1 MKKLSLLILVALTAA
16 SLAMAQFTPP
26 SGTGSPP
33 GTGLAPPVVWG
44 GDELGAHNCYG
55 RGCVA
60 CHAPH
65 GGQAGNGIS
74 TSDADNGWVAL
85 WGQNLSP
92 YTGTTFTFTVPTAR
106 SSYTVTL
113 PSTDA
118 SVSISDTASIV
129 LLCLSCHDGNLA
141 RVSMMQGRTVETL
154 PIVGGTAPTLFG
166 LTPGNSGFNYFNEH
180 PVGPNANVQC
190 NGGSYVYGWDCTG
203 GGNTLQPIVMN
214 GTASSKFLTNY
225 PASFW
230 NAASYT
236 ACTAQPCT
244 GTGCCPAGNTWGY
257 TASGNPLSSPSGG
270 TTANAVTC
278 TTCHNQHDMIVWS
291 VAGKNYTTMFFVK
304 GYYNPYNGGNSVSQ
318 FCRTCHGGNSNEMAG
333 LMNIPTW

>member
-1 MKKLSLLILVALTAA
+1 MKKLSLIILVVLAA
-16 SLAMAQFTPP
+16 TSIAMAQYVPP
-26 SGTGSPP
+26 NGTGNPNG
-33 GTGLAPPVVWG
+33 GTGIAPPTIYG

-74 TSDADNGWVAL
+74 TSDGDNGWVAL

-92 YTGTTFTFTVPTAR
+92 YTGTTFTFGGGGYP
-106 SSYTVTL
+106 VTL

-118 SVSISDTASIV
+118 SVSISDTSSIV

-141 RVSMMQGRTVETL
+141 RASMMVGHTVETL

-166 LTPGNSGFNYFNEH
+166 LTPGNSGFNYPNEH
-180 PVGPNANVQC
+180 PVGPLAMVSC
-190 NGGSYVYGWDCTG
+190 GGTYNWDCQG
-203 GGNTLQPIVMN
+203 GANTLQPIYMN
-214 GTASSKFLTNY
+214 GPASSQFLINN
-225 PASFW
+225 PSSFW
-230 NAASYT
+230 NAEKVT
-236 ACTAQPCT
+236 ACNPL
-244 GTGCCPAGNTWGY
+244 GPSCPSYGY
-257 TASGNPLSSPSGG
+257 NASHNPLSTPSGG
-270 TTANAVTC
+270 TTVNAVTC

-291 VAGKNYTTMFFVK
+291 VGGHNYTTMFFIR
-304 GYYNPYNGGNSVSQ
+304 GYYNPYNGGNSVAQ
-318 FCRTCHGGNSNEMAG
+318 FCRNCHGVPSNEMAG

>member
-16 SLAMAQFTPP
+16 SVAMAQYVPPPTSGTPP
-26 SGTGSPP
+26 A
-33 GTGLAPPVVWG
+33 TGLTPPTVYG

-65 GGQAGNGIS
+65 GGQTGNGIS
-74 TSDADNGWVAL
+74 TSDGDNGWVAL

-92 YTGTTFTFTVPTAR
+92 YTGTTFTFGGGGYP
-106 SSYTVTL
+106 VTL

-141 RVSMMQGRTVETL
+141 KASMMVGHTVETL

-166 LTPGNSGFNYFNEH
+166 QTPGNSGFNYPNEH
-180 PVGPNANVQC
+180 PVGPSAYVRC

-203 GGNTLQPIVMN
+203 GGNTLQPIYMN
-214 GTASSKFLTNY
+214 GTASKQFLTNN
-225 PASFW
+225 PSSFW
-230 NAASYT
+230 NGETVAG
-236 ACTAQPCT
+236 CGG
-244 GTGCCPAGNTWGY
+244 GTGVTCGTGVTWGY
-257 TASGNPLSSPSGG
+257 NTSHNPLSTPSGG
-270 TTANAVTC
+270 TTVNAVTC

-291 VAGKNYTTMFFVK
+291 VGGNNYTTMFFIK
-304 GYYNPYNGGNSVSQ
+304 GYYNPYNGGNSVAQ
-318 FCRTCHGGNSNEMAG
+318 FCRNCHGVPSNEMAG

>member
-1 MKKLSLLILVALTAA
+1 
-16 SLAMAQFTPP
+16 MAQVVV
-26 SGTGSPP
+26 GTGNA
-33 GTGLAPPVVWG
+33 TNTPPVVYG

-74 TSDADNGWVAL
+74 TTDADNGWVAL

-92 YTGTTFTFTVPTAR
+92 YTGTTFTFTVPTTR

-141 RVSMMQGRTVETL
+141 KVSMMVGHTVETL

-166 LTPGNSGFNYFNEH
+166 QTPGNSGFNYFNEH
-180 PVGPNANVQC
+180 PVGPNAYVQC
-190 NGGSYVYGWDCTG
+190 NGGTYVYGWDCTG
-203 GGNTLQPIVMN
+203 GGNTLQPIYMN
-214 GTASSKFLTNY
+214 GTASKQFLINN
-225 PASFW
+225 PSSFW
-230 NAASYT
+230 NGETVAG
-236 ACTAQPCT
+236 CGG
-244 GTGCCPAGNTWGY
+244 GTGVTCSKGVSWGY
-257 TASGNPLSSPSGG
+257 NTSGNPLSTPSGG
-270 TTANAVTC
+270 TTVSAVTC

-291 VAGKNYTTMFFVK
+291 VGGVNYNTMFFIK
-304 GYYNPYNGGNSVSQ
+304 GYYNPYNGGNSVAQ
-318 FCRTCHGGNSNEMAG
+318 FCRNCHGGNSNEIAG